1 MMVDQFAAILGTTI
15 GESIFLTIF
24 GMAFVSLRRKPSD
37 PPIPSYSEGGLQL
50 FLLAWGVTFVC
61 SLIVEIVLVSLGVP
75 DSDSIVSV
83 GRFLIPS
90 ICAFYFVKG
99 RLAARKI

>member
-1 MMVDQFAAILGTTI
+1 MVDQFAAILGTAI

-24 GMAFVSLRRKPSD
+24 GMAFVSLRRKPND

-75 DSDSIVSV
+75 DSDSTGSA
-83 GRFLIPS
+83 GRVLIPS
-90 ICAFYFVKG
+90 ICVFYFVKG
-99 RLAARKI
+99 RLATRKI